1 MNNSY
6 LARSGLENE
15 ERTRLSKLQRT
26 SANFALMASNLSFSW
41 TALATLF
48 LSKGSETKGVTVGLL
63 WTFLTAM
70 LMLNGGGYG
79 LLLPINCIPS
89 THMNLLFHSLELFLG
104 NALASRTEITCLSQL
119 QDKDSNRKGITLS
132 AR

>member
-6 LARSGLENE
+6 VARSGLENE
-15 ERTRLSKLQRT
+15 EPAQLSKLQRT

-63 WTFLTAM
+63 WTFLTAI
-70 LMLNGGGYG
+70 LMLNGGGRG

-119 QDKDSNRKGITLS
+119 QDKDNNRKGITLS

>member
-6 LARSGLENE
+6 LACSGLENE
-15 ERTRLSKLQRT
+15 EQTRLSKLQRT

-48 LSKGSETKGVTVGLL
+48 LSKGSETKRVTVGLL
-63 WTFLTAM
+63 WTFHTAM
-70 LMLNGGGYG
+70 LMLNGGGCG